1 MVDAELHRIPARD
14 GAGLVLRRRPLQA
27 AIDAL
32 PASLPALLRRVY
44 AARGV
49 GDADTLSLD
58 LARLP
63 DFRQLAD
70 IDAACD
76 LIEQALT
83 EDQRILVVGD
93 FDADGA
99 TATALAVHLLRA
111 FGGRQVDYLV
121 PDRARHGYGLSP
133 SVVEAASELRPQL
146 IITVDNGIAS
156 HDGVAAAHALGCR
169 VLVTDHHLPPPE
181 LPAADAIVNP
191 NRVDCPFPDKA
202 LAGVG
207 VIFYVM
213 LALRARLRERGW
225 FRDQPEPVL
234 ADYLDLVALG
244 TVADVVP
251 LTHTNRVLVGQGLK
265 RIRRGRTRPGI
276 AALAQVAG
284 RELNR
289 LVATDIG
296 FGLAPRLNAA
306 GRLDNMALGVEC
318 LLAGHAHGADSAAL
332 VLEQLNAER
341 RERQSQMQDEA
352 LASLAALDLGD
363 AGLPSGL
370 CLHEADWHE
379 GIVGLV
385 AGRIRERYHRPV
397 VAFARAG
404 AGGLKGSARSVPGVH
419 IRDVL
424 ANVATAHPGLVDKFG
439 GHGMAAGL
447 SLAEHELDR
456 FRDAFARE
464 VDRWVTPAMLDGIID
479 TDGPLTGDDFSLDT
493 ARALRE
499 GGPWGAGFPEP
510 AFDGEFRVLDQRIVG
525 ERHLKLTLMPAE
537 GGAALSA
544 IAFNQ
549 EQTVGERIHAVYRL
563 DVNRYQAMDNLQ
575 LVITA
580 IA

>member
-1 MVDAELHRIPARD
+1 M
-14 GAGLVLRRRPLQA
+14 LRRRPLQA

-49 GDADTLSLD
+49 GDADALSLD

-99 TATALAVHLLRA
+99 TATALVVNLLRA

-156 HDGVAAAHALGCR
+156 HDGVTAAHALGCR

-191 NRVDCPFPDKA
+191 NRLDCPFPDKA
-202 LAGVG
+202 LAALGAMY
-207 VIFYVM
+207 YVM
-213 LALRARLRERGW
+213 PALRAGLRVRGAV
-225 FRDQPEPVL
+225 RD
-234 ADYLDLVALG
+234 
-244 TVADVVP
+244 DVVP
-251 LTHTNRVLVGQGLK
+251 LTHTNRVLVSQGLK

-318 LLAGHAHGADSAAL
+318 LLAAHAHGADSAAL

-456 FRDAFARE
+456 FRDAFALE
-464 VDRWVTPAMLDGIID
+464 VDRWVTPAMLEGIID
-479 TDGPLTGDDFSLDT
+479 TDGALTGDDFSLDT

-525 ERHLKLTLMPAE
+525 ERHLKLTLMPAD

-549 EQTVGERIHAVYRL
+549 EHKVGDRIHAVYRL